1 MAERTSQ
8 LGGQEPTSAGLQG
21 GVWTCGFVLRVN
33 GSNLEASRRGWRDQ
47 NCSLERTP
55 GLGER

>member
-33 GSNLEASRRGWRDQ
+33 GSNLEASRRGMA
-47 NCSLERTP
+47 
-55 GLGER
+55 